1 VNLAGCFLAGLIWTM
16 FESRWTVSPENRLIV
31 MLGFLSEDLPIV
43 VEIVDEQDKI
53 EAFLPDLDKMIGE
66 GLVTMEKVRIIT
78 CRHNNSK

>member
-1 VNLAGCFLAGLIWTM
+1 M

>member
-1 VNLAGCFLAGLIWTM
+1 MNLAGCFLAGLIWTM